1 MVLTLP
7 TISLKNLIPINHLI
21 ETVFDA
27 KIVYDCLTSVPF
39 NPAVAT
45 RFLKYYNDTLQ
56 FQTNLNYLKS
66 PPPSYQQPAIDLIGG
81 LKKIQEDI
89 DNAIFPNQYT
99 FEAVLQNLIYSA
111 HDAHLYLDAG
121 ILSAFSFASPY
132 YIVSVSSDGQQL
144 PKVYVKGTLLY
155 CSKLFDF

>member
-1 MVLTLP
+1 M
-7 TISLKNLIPINHLI
+7 KNLIPINYLI
-21 ETVFDA
+21 GIVFDA

-89 DNAIFPNQYT
+89 DNAVFPNQYT

-144 PKVYVKGTLLY
+144 PKVYVKATLLY